1 MEIANVWGLSPQ
13 TVETWGTQLKDFYE
27 RYRPHLRGKTRDGSH
42 NGFIMLQGF
51 LQLNSGRT
59 YKNIA
64 RKITG
69 EEKQHENLQ
78 HFMSDSPWSSRAVFA
93 QIRSD
98 LASDSRLHGGT
109 YNIDETGD
117 ACSGRG
123 KAGSSRQYIGRL
135 GKVTLGQVGV
145 LCSYSYDR
153 QWWLVAGDLFLPE
166 KWFDSD
172 HQTKWK
178 KLHIPLER
186 TFQTKI
192 ELAIEQLHRLAS
204 EGMIADWIGAD
215 SFYGRSSA
223 FRTAVEGLG
232 KRYLV
237 SIPFDMSVWLDH
249 PIDVKAARMSK
260 VSELSKSLDFEPIA
274 ARHSERGTLIH
285 DYAFRTVYVCSNP
298 DEAVI
303 NHQYQA
309 LTLVIRKEKTGKCSY
324 SLSNADL
331 ATTSKQRLAIQR
343 CERYFVERT
352 IQDSKSELGLDESQA
367 VKYRAYMHTL
377 ALCAMALCFYNQL
390 KGQQRQAY
398 ASQEEVKKKLAIDQ
412 LPDLSLANVKE
423 LLSVVLP
430 LPELTLKQAHE
441 FVISKLMNRAK
452 STASRVKKLVQKEVL
467 LE

>member
-1 MEIANVWGLSPQ
+1 MTSENAWGLSPEI
-13 TVETWGTQLKDFYE
+13 VENWGTQLKIFYD
-27 RYRPHLRGKTRDGSH
+27 RYRFHLRGKTRDGSAH
-42 NGFIMLQGF
+42 GLVMLRGM

-64 RKITG
+64 REITG

-78 HFMSDSPWSSRAVFA
+78 HFMSDSPWSSAAVFK
-93 QIRSD
+93 QIRAD
-98 LASDSRLHGGT
+98 LACAPSLHGGT
-109 YNIDETGD
+109 YNFDETGD
-117 ACSGRG
+117 ACSGLS

-135 GKVTLGQVGV
+135 GKVSLGQVGV
-145 LCSYSYDR
+145 LCSYSYNS
-153 QWWLVAGDLFLPE
+153 QWWLVDGELFLPK
-166 KWFDSD
+166 KWFDSE

-178 KLHIPLER
+178 KLHIPPDR

-192 ELAIEQLHRLAS
+192 ELAIEQLNRIAA
-204 EGMIADWIGAD
+204 EGMVGEWVGAD
-215 SFYGRSSA
+215 SFYGRSND
-223 FRTAVEGLG
+223 FRAAIDALG

-237 SIPFDMSVWLDH
+237 SIPFDMSVWLAD
-249 PIDVKAARMSK
+249 PLKVNTARMSK
-260 VSELSKSLDFEPIA
+260 VCDLVESLDFEPIA
-274 ARHSERGTLIH
+274 TRHSERGRLID
-285 DYAFRTVYVCSNP
+285 DYAFRTVYVCVNP
-298 DEAVI
+298 DDLVSK
-303 NHQYQA
+303 HRYQA
-309 LTLVIRKEKTGKCSY
+309 LILVIRKEKTGKCSY
-324 SLSNADL
+324 SLSNASL
-331 ATTSKQRLAIQR
+331 TTTTKQRLALQR

-352 IQDSKSELGLDESQA
+352 IQDSKSQLGFDELQA

-377 ALCAMALCFYNQL
+377 ALCGMALCFYNEL

-398 ASQEEVKKKLAIDQ
+398 ASEEEVKKNLEIDC

-452 STASRVKKLVQKEVL
+452 STASRAKKQARKEVL